1 MSVHGFSYPIGLREA
16 LAEPSHRSV
25 MTARLVDAGPL
36 QAAWS
41 WPKQTT

>member
-1 MSVHGFSYPIGLREA
+1 MARNYASPASVVS
-16 LAEPSHRSV
+16 
-25 MTARLVDAGPL
+25 VDAGSL